1 MNDTAVQRYSA
12 ATLLGALD
20 ASAKATVDSKLRSLQ
35 EFFSE
40 YDTQRIH
47 TSRACFEEVGDRTTV
62 CGDRLAG
69 RWTHC
74 RGSGKRVDVNY

>member
-40 YDTQRIH
+40 HDTQRVH
-47 TSRACFEEVGDRTTV
+47 TSRG
-62 CGDRLAG
+62 
-69 RWTHC
+69 
-74 RGSGKRVDVNY
+74 